1 MPVVRGK
8 IFVFV
13 IVFIPTTGVYGITR
27 PGLSNKTL
35 PTNHNSNL
43 GHRAPPTESTRGDCH
58 GYRAKHSKNGKT
70 FAQRDG
76 FFDYTFTAAAF
87 EGYTFPFPVYGCFAR
102 RAGKWWK
109 DVAKLVF
116 PEPIRFVLTSRIKQC
131 RILKH
136 ALIGQSVALY
146 MKH

>member
-1 MPVVRGK
+1 MVRGK
-8 IFVFV
+8 IFIFV

-27 PGLSNKTL
+27 PTLSNKTL
-35 PTNHNSNL
+35 PTNHNANL

-58 GYRAKHSKNGKT
+58 GYRAKHSKNGRT
-70 FAQRDG
+70 FAQKDG
-76 FFDYTFTAAAF
+76 FFDTPLQLLPLKDILFLF
-87 EGYTFPFPVYGCFAR
+87 LCCFAR